1 VESLA
6 YRLALGFVVIAAL
19 GRYTGIVVL
28 KLRQARY
35 AREAVAYPRSWR
47 DLCTV
52 PEPHLLAA
60 VTLALVLRHDV
71 PDPVPASA
79 WGRAL
84 AGTALALV
92 AVVSMLWVLRVFP
105 TVSTGHYVLPEQRV
119 ITTGPYALVRHP
131 LYLAAF
137 LIWLALGVAFA
148 SAFTLALTVLYV
160 IPSYWIYMRSE
171 EAMLTAQLG
180 EAYRGYQR
188 SVGMLLPLS
197 LRRGSPGAPR

>member
-60 VTLALVLRHDV
+60 VTFALVLRHVV

-148 SAFTLALTVLYV
+148 SPVTLALTVLYV

-180 EAYRGYQR
+180 EAYRSYQR
-188 SVGMLLPLS
+188 SVGMLLPRS
-197 LRRGSPGAPR
+197 LRRGSPGALR